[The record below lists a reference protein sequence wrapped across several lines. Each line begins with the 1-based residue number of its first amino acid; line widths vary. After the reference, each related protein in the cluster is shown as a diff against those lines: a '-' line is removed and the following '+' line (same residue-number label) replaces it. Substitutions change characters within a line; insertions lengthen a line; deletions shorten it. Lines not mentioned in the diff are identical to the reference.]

1 MKSGFA
7 DLVRFMNRGG
17 AAEAAAF
24 LWIQIQIGSV
34 FDNLVDLDLYSEH
47 GSGSTQVKI
56 GQIRGKRCK
65 IELNNSPFGD
75 STDGKFRPVPLFSY
89 SFK

>member
-34 FDNLVDLDLYSEH
+34 FDNLVDLDLYSEYVSRSAH
-47 GSGSTQVKI
+47 LQIGKI
-56 GQIRGKRCK
+56 IDKM
-65 IELNNSPFGD
+65 FTWYWHD
-75 STDGKFRPVPLFSY
+75 
-89 SFK
+89 